1 MNDAGFADMITKIAH
16 ELRSPLTSIKGFSST
31 LVKRWDRFTDEQ
43 KLEFV
48 ETIRSDSERMS
59 RVVAEV
65 LDLARLEAGRLE
77 LNRANAHLL
86 SIATQA
92 REDLDAL
99 PGAERVAIDVGEDL
113 MVWADVDRLGN
124 VLRGLVENALK
135 FSDDGPV
142 VVRGRH
148 GENATVCIAVTDQG
162 VGIEPDRAPHVFEGP
177 APPGGRTTPS
187 GTGLGLY
194 LSRRLL
200 AAHGGTISVDTQL
213 GAGSTFTVS
222 LPATE
227 RDA

>member
-1 MNDAGFADMITKIAH
+1 MNDAGFADMISKIAH
-16 ELRSPLTSIKGFSST
+16 ELRSPLTSIKGFSTT

-77 LNRANAHLL
+77 LNRTQVHLL
-86 SIATQA
+86 SLATRA
-92 REDLDAL
+92 REHLATL
-99 PGAERVAIDVGEDL
+99 PGAERVAIDVDDDL
-113 MVWADVDRLGN
+113 TVWADIDRLGT
-124 VLRGLVENALK
+124 VLTGLVENALK

-142 VVRGRH
+142 VLRAWH

-162 VGIEPDRAPHVFEGP
+162 VGIEPDRTPHVFEGP

-194 LSRRLL
+194 LSRRLIG
-200 AAHGGTISVDTQL
+200 AHGGTIRVDTQF

-222 LPATE
+222 LPATDP
-227 RDA
+227 DA

>member
-1 MNDAGFADMITKIAH
+1 MSDAGFAEMISMIAH
-16 ELRSPLTSIKGFSST
+16 ELRSPLTSIKGFSAT

-48 ETIRSDSERMS
+48 ETIRSDAERMS

-77 LNRANAHLL
+77 LNCTQAHLL
-86 SIATQA
+86 SVATRA
-92 REDLDAL
+92 RANLDAL
-99 PGAERVAIDVGEDL
+99 PGAERVAIDVDDDL
-113 MVWADVDRLGN
+113 SVWADVERLGN
-124 VLRGLVENALK
+124 VLTNLVENALK

-142 VVRGRH
+142 TLRAWP
-148 GENATVCIAVTDQG
+148 GENGVVCVAVTDHG

-194 LSRRLL
+194 LSRRLIS
-200 AAHGGTISVDTQL
+200 AHGGTIGVETQL
-213 GAGSTFTVS
+213 GAGSTFTLS

-227 RDA
+227 PVA